1 MKLLAKSP
9 HGLTVSEIGE
19 RLELPK
25 TSAFDIVQTLK
36 MTHFLRV
43 AANRY
48 FIGFM
53 ANEVGLAY
61 AREKELYGVAKDH
74 IIDLSEDMKMA
85 GSLVVYENNGLD
97 YVFEHVPEGAI
108 ITPAATSGK
117 NFMHASAS
125 GKVLISYMTEAKQKK
140 ALSKLTFTPF
150 TDNTILTLGA
160 FKDEL
165 TITRKRGY
173 GVDKREWHEL
183 VTCVSVPIYSHN
195 KVVAVLTLSG
205 LQIDQEAISGLAE
218 RMKRKSK
225 QITVELER

>member
-1 MKLLAKSP
+1 MLAKSP

-36 MTHFLRV
+36 TTHFLREE
-43 AANRY
+43 ANRY

-61 AREKELYGVAKDH
+61 AREKELYGVAKKH
-74 IIDLSEDMKMA
+74 VVELAEELKMA

-97 YVFEHVPEGAI
+97 YVLEHVPEGAI

-117 NFMHASAS
+117 NFMHASGSA
-125 GKVLISYMTEAKQKK
+125 KVLISYMTEARQKK
-140 ALSKLTFTPF
+140 ALAKLTFTPF
-150 TDNTILTLGA
+150 THNTILTLES
-160 FKDEL
+160 FKEEL
-165 TITRKRGY
+165 IVTKKRGY

-183 VTCVSVPIYSHN
+183 VTCVSVPIFSHK
-195 KVVAVLTLSG
+195 KVVAALTLSG
-205 LQIDQEAISGLAE
+205 LQIDEEAIPGLA
-218 RMKRKSK
+218 KRIRRRSEL
-225 QITVELER
+225 ITEELE